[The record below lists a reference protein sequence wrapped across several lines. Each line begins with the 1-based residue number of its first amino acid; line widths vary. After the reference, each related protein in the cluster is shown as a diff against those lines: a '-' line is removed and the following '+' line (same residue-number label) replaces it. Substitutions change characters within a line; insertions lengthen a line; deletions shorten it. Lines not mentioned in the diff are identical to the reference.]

1 MDEKQVFIDSVRS
14 LAKKELT
21 TEEIAFLGV
30 QYDAF
35 RAMPKGIDESKA
47 KEILAERLGDFGDE
61 KTMAQRHSE
70 TMQAIE
76 SLRAGG
82 NTNEPKG
89 FWGSFRQAIEEKK
102 DAILGTSNGGAVKV
116 TLREAGT
123 ITMANIVA
131 PKSLGARDTVV
142 DAAATLP
149 EFLPSA
155 LINEVNLGE
164 GSNPWV
170 WMERAVKEGAPGY
183 VVEGNEK
190 PAMDYNWT
198 EAEVTAKVI
207 AAYVPISKIAQ
218 WNYPS
223 LEQEVRTDLVD
234 QILNKYND
242 ALINGTGTAQING
255 LLGYY
260 ATELD
265 LSGFT
270 AGTRTKITAGNFWDV
285 MLLAWQ
291 ASRKKVRGQRPDAI
305 LVSIDLIGEL
315 DLQKNSD
322 GTYLFPN
329 WLLKQDKSLKGARI
343 IETEYIG
350 DRTILVGSF
359 AKAEFNFVKAPEIT
373 IGWIND
379 QFIHNQY
386 CILCEFFGMQR
397 VKAHKN
403 NFIKVTDIDAAVTVI
418 KAPVPAN

>member
-89 FWGSFRQAIEEKK
+89 FWGSFRQAIEAKK
-102 DAILGTSNGGAVKV
+102 DSILGTTNGGNVKI

-123 ITMANIVA
+123 ITMSNIVA
-131 PKSLGARDTVV
+131 PKSLGARDTEV

-149 EFLPSA
+149 EFLPSS
-155 LINEVNLGE
+155 LITEKNLGE

-170 WMERAVKEGAPGY
+170 WMERAVGEGAPAY
-183 VVEGNEK
+183 VTEGNSK
-190 PAMDYNWT
+190 PAMDYDWT

-223 LEQEVRTDLVD
+223 LENEVRVDLVD
-234 QILNKYND
+234 QVLNKYND
-242 ALINGTGTAQING
+242 AILNGTGTTQING
-255 LLGYY
+255 LYAYY

-265 LSGFT
+265 LAAFT
-270 AGTRTKITAGNFWDV
+270 AGTRTKITAANFWDV
-285 MLLAWQ
+285 LLLAWQ
-291 ASRKKVRGQRPDAI
+291 QSRKAVRGQRPDNV

-315 DLQKNSD
+315 DLQKDAN
-322 GTYLFPN
+322 GQYLFPN
-329 WLLKQDKSLKGARI
+329 WLVKQDKSLKGARI

-350 DRTILVGSF
+350 DRSILIGSF
-359 AKAEFNFVKAPEIT
+359 SKAEFNFVKAPEIT

-379 QFIHNQY
+379 QFIKNQY

-403 NFIKVTDIDAAVTVI
+403 NFVKVTDIDAARTTI
-418 KAPVPAN
+418 LAPVPAN

>member
-14 LAKKELT
+14 AAKKELT
-21 TEEIAFLGV
+21 AEEISFLGI

-35 RAMPKGIDESKA
+35 RAMKGIDEEKA
-47 KEILAERLGDFGDE
+47 KALISEKMGDFGDD
-61 KTMAQRHSE
+61 KTLATRHSE

-76 SLRAGG
+76 SLRAG
-82 NTNEPKG
+82 NAPKENAG
-89 FWGSFRQAIEEKK
+89 FWGAFRQAIEEKK
-102 DAILGTSNGGAVKV
+102 DAILGTANGGVVKV
-116 TLREAGT
+116 TVREAGV
-123 ITMANIVA
+123 ITMSNIVA
-131 PKSLGARDTVV
+131 PKSLGARDTEV

-149 EFLPSA
+149 EFLPSS
-155 LINEVNLGE
+155 LIVEKNLGE

-223 LEQEVRTDLVD
+223 LENEVRTDLVD
-234 QILNKYND
+234 QVLNKYND
-242 ALINGTGTAQING
+242 AIMNGTGTAQING
-255 LLGYY
+255 LYGYY

-265 LSGFT
+265 LAAFT
-270 AGTRTKITAGNFWDV
+270 AGTRTKITAANFWDV
-285 MLLAWQ
+285 LLLAWQ
-291 ASRKKVRGQRPDAI
+291 QSRKAVRGQRPDNV

-315 DLQKNSD
+315 DLQKNAQGD
-322 GTYLFPN
+322 YLFPS
-329 WLLKQDKSLKGARI
+329 WVLKQDKSLKGARI

-350 DRTILVGSF
+350 DRSVLVGSF

-403 NFIKVTDIDAAVTVI
+403 NFVKVTDIDAAVITI
-418 KAPVPAN
+418 TAAPQG